1 MLKLNLPYPP
11 SINHYWRRAGNRTII
26 SREGRDYR
34 SRVVDLLRRKRIET
48 ITGQLSVEVQVAP
61 PDRRRRDLDNILKA
75 LLDSLQHGGAY
86 EDDFQIARLLV
97 ERIEPAKN
105 GKAIV
110 TIRELP
116 TPDLENA
123 NRKFRSCLKC
133 QQEFVSSSPG
143 NRICSRC
150 SAENAELSPLAPI
163 TRGQK
168 RLNGDVI

>member
-1 MLKLNLPYPP
+1 MLKLKLPYPP

-34 SRVVDLLRRKRIET
+34 TRVVDLLKRKRIEKL
-48 ITGQLSVEVQVAP
+48 TGELSVEVQIAP
-61 PDRRRRDLDNILKA
+61 PDRRRRDIDNVLKA

-86 EDDFQIARLLV
+86 ADDFQIARLLI

-110 TIRELP
+110 TIRELL

-133 QQEFVSSSPG
+133 QQEFVSSGPG
-143 NRICSRC
+143 NRICSHC
-150 SAENAELSPLAPI
+150 SATNVELGPHVPI
-163 TRGQK
+163 QRGEK
-168 RLNGDVI
+168 RLNGEVI